1 MYKRQPKYKERL
13 IIKCSPELKRRFR
26 AFALDFK
33 NYEEALKF
41 LLSYYKGVKVETF
54 ESKK

>member
-1 MYKRQPKYKERL
+1 MPKYKERL

-41 LLSYYKGVKVETF
+41 LLDYYEGVRVEIF
-54 ESKK
+54 EGKK

>member
-1 MYKRQPKYKERL
+1 MPKYKERL
-13 IIKCSPELKRRFR
+13 IIKCSPELKREFR
-26 AFALDFK
+26 EFALDFK